1 LINKYFEEDLVQ
13 NKIEKFYTNASCE
26 DIDRVIRMCWEDRT
40 PFEAIK
46 FQFNLTSNDVVKF
59 MRMALSLK
67 DFKRWRVRANNSGHL
82 KQLKTRPESVSRFK
96 CSRQNLD
103 GSTKG
108 YK

>member
-1 LINKYFEEDLVQ
+1 MKNNIRIILDSFSQAE
-13 NKIEKFYTNASCE
+13 C
-26 DIDRVIRMCWEDRT
+26 DRFIRMCWEDRT

-46 FQFNLTSNDVVKF
+46 EQFNLTPNDAVKC
-59 MRMALSLK
+59 MRMILDIK
-67 DFKRWRVRANNSGHL
+67 DFKRWRKRASNMGHL
-82 KQLKTRPESVSRFK
+82 KHLQTRPDSVKRFK

>member
-1 LINKYFEEDLVQ
+1 MK
-13 NKIEKFYTNASCE
+13 NKIELFIENAGPE
-26 DIDRVIRMCWEDRT
+26 NIDRVIRMCWEDRT

-46 FQFNLTSNDVVKF
+46 EQFNLTPNEVIKV
-59 MRMALSLK
+59 MRKILPLR
-67 DFKRWRVRANNSGHL
+67 DFKRWRVRANNLGHL
-82 KQLKTRPESVSRFK
+82 KHLKTRPPEINRFK

>member
-1 LINKYFEEDLVQ
+1 MKNKLESILELLNTEDKDRLV
-13 NKIEKFYTNASCE
+13 
-26 DIDRVIRMCWEDRT
+26 RMCWEDRT

-46 FQFNLTSNDVVKF
+46 EQFNLTPNDAVKC
-59 MRMALSLK
+59 MRMLLDVK
-67 DFKRWRVRANNSGHL
+67 DFKRWRKRANNLGHL
-82 KQLKTRPESVSRFK
+82 KHLQTRPEGITRFK

>member
-1 LINKYFEEDLVQ
+1 MKSKIKLLYTESSNEE
-13 NKIEKFYTNASCE
+13 
-26 DIDRVIRMCWEDRT
+26 IDRIIRMCWEDRT
-40 PFEAIK
+40 PFEEIH
-46 FQFNLTSNDVVKF
+46 FQFNLTPNDVVKF
-59 MRMALSLK
+59 MRIALPSK

-82 KQLKTRPESVSRFK
+82 KQLKKRPESVNRFK

>member
-1 LINKYFEEDLVQ
+1 MK
-13 NKIEKFYTNASCE
+13 NKIEQFYKRSSSE

-46 FQFNLTSNDVVKF
+46 LQFDLTANEVVKF

-67 DFKRWRVRANNSGHL
+67 DFKRWRVRANNLGHL
-82 KQLKTRPESVSRFK
+82 KQLKKRPINGNRFK

>member
-1 LINKYFEEDLVQ
+1 MK
-13 NKIEKFYTNASCE
+13 NKIESILESLTE
-26 DIDRVIRMCWEDRT
+26 TQRDRFIRMCWEDRT

-46 FQFNLTSNDVVKF
+46 TQFNLTPNEAVKC
-59 MRMALSLK
+59 MRMLLDIK
-67 DFKRWRVRANNSGHL
+67 DFQRWRKRANNLGHL
-82 KQLKTRPESVSRFK
+82 KHLQTRPEGITRFK

>member
-1 LINKYFEEDLVQ
+1 MTK
-13 NKIEKFYTNASCE
+13 KIDELYQILNAE
-26 DIDRVIRMCWEDRT
+26 DIDRIIRMCWEDRT

-46 FQFNLTSNDVVKF
+46 EQFGLTPNEAVKF
-59 MRMALSLK
+59 MRKALPPK
-67 DFKRWRVRANNSGHL
+67 DFKRWRERANNLGHL
-82 KQLKTRPESVSRFK
+82 KHLKTRPLGITRFK

>member
-1 LINKYFEEDLVQ
+1 MKNNIRIILDSFSQAE
-13 NKIEKFYTNASCE
+13 S
-26 DIDRVIRMCWEDRT
+26 DRFIRMCWEDRT

-46 FQFNLTSNDVVKF
+46 KQFNLTPNDAVKC
-59 MRMALSLK
+59 MRMILDIK
-67 DFKRWRVRANNSGHL
+67 DFKRWRKRANNMGHL
-82 KQLKTRPESVSRFK
+82 KHLHTRPDSVTRFK